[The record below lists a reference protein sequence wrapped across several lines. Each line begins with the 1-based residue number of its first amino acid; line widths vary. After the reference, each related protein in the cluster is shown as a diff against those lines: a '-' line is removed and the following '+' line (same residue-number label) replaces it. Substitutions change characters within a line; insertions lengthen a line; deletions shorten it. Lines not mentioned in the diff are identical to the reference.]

1 MLEEHYRMHY
11 MACWDFE
18 IFLRQSLVF
27 TVHFERPIKARITH
41 CCTVN
46 IKYFSLFSKPMNAEA
61 A

>member
-1 MLEEHYRMHY
+1 MLEERYRMH

-27 TVHFERPIKARITH
+27 TMHFERPIKARITH

-46 IKYFSLFSKPMNAEA
+46 IKYFSVSSKPINTEEA
-61 A
+61 